1 MAIYFD
7 NEPND
12 KNTVMISGFSEGRR
26 KIWITTEQWF
36 HPIIIDNN
44 YKNSDLPSEIV
55 LRVEKYRE
63 YARNYSFQPFYY
75 IKYASVRFF
84 YKGEFYRLTT
94 SALDINNEL
103 FDEIS
108 NYIERDLKSMGAEFT
123 DYTGMMD

>member
-7 NEPND
+7 NEPID

-26 KIWITTEQWF
+26 KIWITTEQWL
-36 HPIIIDNN
+36 HPIIIDDN
-44 YKNSDLPSEIV
+44 YENSDLPSEIV

-63 YARNYSFQPFYY
+63 YARNYSFRPFYY
-75 IKYASVRFF
+75 VKYASVRF
-84 YKGEFYRLTT
+84 YYEGEFYQLTT
-94 SALDINNEL
+94 SALDINDEL
-103 FDEIS
+103 FDKIS